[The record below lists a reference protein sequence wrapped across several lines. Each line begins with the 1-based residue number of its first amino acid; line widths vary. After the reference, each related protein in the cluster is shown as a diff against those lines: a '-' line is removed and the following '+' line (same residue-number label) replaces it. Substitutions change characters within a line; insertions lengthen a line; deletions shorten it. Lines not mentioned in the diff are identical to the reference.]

1 MAKVGAP
8 ITLGTLTANCEIGR
22 MGSTDLVVQMN
33 PEVQKNKDPKKSGYN
48 WLIIDLYGSKKF
60 TEGQNRSLNAKIVA

>member
-1 MAKVGAP
+1 M
-8 ITLGTLTANCEIGR
+8 GR

-48 WLIIDLYGSKKF
+48 WLIIDLYGRKKF
-60 TEGQNRSLNAKIVA
+60 QEGKDRTADLRIVA